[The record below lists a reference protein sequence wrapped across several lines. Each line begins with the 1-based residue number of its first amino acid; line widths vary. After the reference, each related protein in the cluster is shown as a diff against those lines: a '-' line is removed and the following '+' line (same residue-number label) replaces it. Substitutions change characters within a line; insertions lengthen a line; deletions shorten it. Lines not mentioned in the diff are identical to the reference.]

1 MVESCELRGQ
11 SKNSGEFLTLTP
23 EVSPDIRGSWG
34 QRGCWGQSKITP
46 IFAVSRDNEEF
57 TLTPTIFSRDN
68 EDFTLT
74 PTIFSWDNED
84 FTLTPSISCYRGK
97 TQWQ

>member
-23 EVSPDIRGSWG
+23 EVPDPVSDVSDVSALTPEVSSGS
-34 QRGCWGQSKITP
+34 WGQSKITP
-46 IFAVSRDNEEF
+46 ISA
-57 TLTPTIFSRDN
+57 IGRDN

-74 PTIFSWDNED
+74 PTISTEFL
-84 FTLTPSISCYRGK
+84 TLTPTIS
-97 TQWQ
+97 